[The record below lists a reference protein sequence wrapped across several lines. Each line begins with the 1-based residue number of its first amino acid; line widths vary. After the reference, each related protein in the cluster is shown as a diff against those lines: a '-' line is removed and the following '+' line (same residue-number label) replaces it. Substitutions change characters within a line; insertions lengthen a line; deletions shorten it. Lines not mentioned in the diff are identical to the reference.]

1 MHFLLTFPNHF
12 RLSSYVVRRCDSLT
26 GRRPRRAKERGQ
38 RGPGER
44 PSNQSALVFSLCARV
59 QGPGERSN
67 QGGAGLAEPGRS
79 VGPHLPPTR
88 LLPPGPL
95 SVSGRQSE
103 IPGCGLIV

>member
-12 RLSSYVVRRCDSLT
+12 RLSSYFVRRCDSLT
-26 GRRPRRAKERGQ
+26 GRRTRRAKERGQ
-38 RGPGER
+38 RGPGSSQ
-44 PSNQSALVFSLCARV
+44 PSNQSALVFSCVCARV

-103 IPGCGLIV
+103 IP